1 MKSIFKIEV
10 VIIILIAILL
20 LGLDYFKLMDIY
32 ITYSF
37 VFLYGAYLLGRY
49 IENKFYKRK

>member
-20 LGLDYFKLMDIY
+20 LVLDYFKLMDIY

-49 IENKFYKRK
+49 TESKFYKRK